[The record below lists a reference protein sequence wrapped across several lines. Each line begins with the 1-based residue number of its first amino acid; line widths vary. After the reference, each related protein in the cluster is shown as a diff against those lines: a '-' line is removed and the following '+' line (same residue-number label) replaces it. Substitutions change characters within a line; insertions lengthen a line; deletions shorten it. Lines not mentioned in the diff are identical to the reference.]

1 VSSSNPAVPPIEAGD
16 ITRLLIDARGGGRPE
31 MDALFAAV
39 YERLKVLAAQRVR
52 GRGGRGGVSLDATA
66 LVHEAYLRFV
76 DASRADWRDRQHFFA
91 AAAKVMRHIVI
102 DHARRHRALKR
113 GAGAAVKTIAPDD
126 AAVEVRLDELLVID
140 AALERLAA
148 ASPRLV
154 QVVEL
159 CFFAGLT
166 TEETGEALGV
176 TGRTVK
182 REWQKARLLLQALL
196 QSAPPASGALSSSSD
211 SSDRSDPPE
220 VRRDAESG

>member
-1 VSSSNPAVPPIEAGD
+1 VSSSNPAVPSIEPGD
-16 ITRLLIDARGGGRPE
+16 ITRLLLDARSGGRPE

-39 YERLKVLAAQRVR
+39 YERLKSLAKQRVR
-52 GRGGRGGVSLDATA
+52 GGAASSLDATA

-113 GAGAAVKTIAPDD
+113 GAGAAMKTIAPDD
-126 AAVEVRLDELLVID
+126 AVIEVRLDELLVID

-148 ASPRLV
+148 TSPRLV

-166 TEETGEALGV
+166 TEEAGETLGV

-196 QSAPPASGALSSSSD
+196 
-211 SSDRSDPPE
+211 RSTPPE
-220 VRRDAESG
+220 VRGDAESG

>member
-1 VSSSNPAVPPIEAGD
+1 MPPSTNPASPINPGATPLEAGD
-16 ITRLLIDARGGGRPE
+16 ITRLLIDARSGGRPE
-31 MDALFAAV
+31 RDALFDAV
-39 YERLKVLAAQRVR
+39 YERLKNLAGHRMR
-52 GRGGRGGVSLDATA
+52 GRGSASLDATA

-113 GAGAAVKTIAPDD
+113 GAGAAVKTLAPDD
-126 AAVEVRLDELLVID
+126 AVTEVPLDELLIID
-140 AALERLAA
+140 AALERLAET
-148 ASPRLV
+148 SPRLV

-166 TEETGEALGV
+166 TEEAGETLGV

-196 QSAPPASGALSSSSD
+196 
-211 SSDRSDPPE
+211 RSTPPE
-220 VRRDAESG
+220 VRGDAESG

>member
-1 VSSSNPAVPPIEAGD
+1 VSSPNSADNLMQAGD

-31 MDALFAAV
+31 LDALFAVV
-39 YERLKVLAAQRVR
+39 YERLKVLARQRVR
-52 GRGGRGGVSLDATA
+52 GGVSPSLDATA

-91 AAAKVMRHIVI
+91 AAAKVMRHIVV

-113 GAGAAVKTIAPDD
+113 GAGAVLKTMSPDD
-126 AAVEVRLDELLVID
+126 VVVETRLDEVLIID

-148 ASPRLV
+148 TSPRLV

-166 TEETGEALGV
+166 TEEAGETLGV

-196 QSAPPASGALSSSSD
+196 RSG
-211 SSDRSDPPE
+211 PPE
-220 VRRDAESG
+220 ERGDAG

>member
-1 VSSSNPAVPPIEAGD
+1 LLSTTRLREGLSAVSSPSPNPPAAPLEAGD
-16 ITRLLIDARGGGRPE
+16 ITQLLIDARGGGRPE
-31 MDALFAAV
+31 RDALFEVV
-39 YERLKVLAAQRVR
+39 YDRLKILARQRVR
-52 GRGGRGGVSLDATA
+52 GRGAASLDATA

-76 DASRADWRDRQHFFA
+76 DATRADWRDRQHFFA

-126 AAVEVRLDELLVID
+126 AVVEVRLDELLVID

-166 TEETGEALGV
+166 TEEAGEALGV

-196 QSAPPASGALSSSSD
+196 RSGPSG
-211 SSDRSDPPE
+211 PPE
-220 VRRDAESG
+220 GAR

>member
-1 VSSSNPAVPPIEAGD
+1 VSSSNPAVPSIEAGD
-16 ITRLLIDARGGGRPE
+16 ITRLLIGARSGGRPE
-31 MDALFAAV
+31 LDALFAAV
-39 YERLKVLAAQRVR
+39 YERLKTLARQRVR
-52 GRGGRGGVSLDATA
+52 GGASPSLDATA

-102 DHARRHRALKR
+102 DHARRHSAQKR
-113 GAGAAVKTIAPDD
+113 GAGAAIRTIAPDD
-126 AAVEVRLDELLVID
+126 VVIEVRLDELLVID

-148 ASPRLV
+148 TSPRLV

-166 TEETGEALGV
+166 TEEAGETLGV

-196 QSAPPASGALSSSSD
+196 
-211 SSDRSDPPE
+211 RSTPPE
-220 VRRDAESG
+220 VRGDAESG

>member
-1 VSSSNPAVPPIEAGD
+1 VPLSPNPAAQPQEAGD
-16 ITRLLIDARGGGRPE
+16 ITRLLVDARGGGRPE

-39 YERLKVLAAQRVR
+39 YERLKTLAGQRVR
-52 GRGGRGGVSLDATA
+52 GRGAASLDATA

-113 GAGAAVKTIAPDD
+113 GAGAAVKTIESDD
-126 AAVEVRLDELLVID
+126 AVVEVRLDELLVID

-148 ASPRLV
+148 TSPRLV

-166 TEETGEALGV
+166 TEEAGEALGV

-196 QSAPPASGALSSSSD
+196 RSVP
-211 SSDRSDPPE
+211 SDPPE
-220 VRRDAESG
+220 VRGDAESG

>member
-52 GRGGRGGVSLDATA
+52 GRGGVSLDATA

-91 AAAKVMRHIVI
+91 AAGKVMRHIVI

-126 AAVEVRLDELLVID
+126 AAVEVRLDELLLID

-166 TEETGEALGV
+166 TEEAGEALGV

-196 QSAPPASGALSSSSD
+196 RSEPSG
-211 SSDRSDPPE
+211 E
-220 VRRDAESG
+220 VRRDAQSG

>member
-1 VSSSNPAVPPIEAGD
+1 VSSSPKPPAPSQEAGD

-31 MDALFAAV
+31 MDALFTAV
-39 YERLKVLAAQRVR
+39 YERLKTLAEQRVR
-52 GRGGRGGVSLDATA
+52 GRGAASLDATA

-76 DASRADWRDRQHFFA
+76 DASRADYRDRQHFFA

-113 GAGAAVKTIAPDD
+113 GAGAAVKTLAPDD
-126 AAVEVRLDELLVID
+126 AVVEVRLDELLVID
-140 AALERLAA
+140 AALDRLAA
-148 ASPRLV
+148 TSPRLV
-154 QVVEL
+154 AVVEL

-166 TEETGEALGV
+166 TEEAGEALGV

-196 QSAPPASGALSSSSD
+196 
-211 SSDRSDPPE
+211 RSTPPE
-220 VRRDAESG
+220 REQ

>member
-1 VSSSNPAVPPIEAGD
+1 VSSSSNPAALPLQPGD
-16 ITRLLIDARGGGRPE
+16 ITRLLIDARSGGRPE
-31 MDALFAAV
+31 MDALFAVV
-39 YERLKVLAAQRVR
+39 YERLKTLARQRVR
-52 GRGGRGGVSLDATA
+52 GRGPASLDATA

-76 DASRADWRDRQHFFA
+76 DATHADYRDRQHFFA

-113 GAGAAVKTIAPDD
+113 GAGAAVKTLGPDD
-126 AAVEVRLDELLVID
+126 AVMEVRLDDLLVID
-140 AALERLAA
+140 AALDRLAA

-166 TEETGEALGV
+166 TEEAGEALGI

-196 QSAPPASGALSSSSD
+196 RPSAE
-211 SSDRSDPPE
+211 RSTATPE
-220 VRRDAESG
+220 ERGDAESG